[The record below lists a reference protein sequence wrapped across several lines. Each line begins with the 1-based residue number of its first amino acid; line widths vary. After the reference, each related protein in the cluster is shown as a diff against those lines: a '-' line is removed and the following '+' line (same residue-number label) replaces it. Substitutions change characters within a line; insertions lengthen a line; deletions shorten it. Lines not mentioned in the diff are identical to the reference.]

1 MNEATCAG
9 AVDVKEARKP
19 GTFGRGTESPDIAE
33 EANGH
38 LRRLERV
45 KGGGEVI
52 ASRDR
57 QAHK

>member
-1 MNEATCAG
+1 MNEANCAR
-9 AVDVKEARKP
+9 AVDMKEARKP
-19 GTFGRGTESPDIAE
+19 GTFGRGKESPEIAE

-38 LRRLERV
+38 LCRLERV
-45 KGGGEVI
+45 KGGDEVI